1 MRVLQTNQKGF
12 TLIELC
18 LTIAII
24 GMLASIALPS
34 YKALTGQACDAAAKS
49 DVTNVVKASS
59 AMIGVGEGGTFS
71 LAGNIVQCAT
81 NTRLFVLSKD
91 VSGTVEGLAASSSTD
106 SFLFVS
112 LSHAQGSKT
121 YTYTYDG
128 TTGKNEFSEF

>member
-1 MRVLQTNQKGF
+1 MRVFKTNQKGF
-12 TLIELC
+12 TMIELC
-18 LTIAII
+18 LTVAIL

-34 YKALTGQACDAAAKS
+34 YKALTSKAYDAAAKS

-59 AMIGVGEGGTFS
+59 AMIGVGDGGTFS
-71 LAGNIVQCAT
+71 LAGDVVKCDT
-81 NTRLFVLSKD
+81 NSRLFVLSKD
-91 VSGTVEGLAASSSTD
+91 VAGTVDGLAAASSAD

-128 TTGKNEFSEF
+128 TTGENEFSEF